1 MRLYE
6 STCVPLTPHKIPL
19 ETILHSVLLSDIQ
32 INIYTILIYFHLLP
46 TYCPL
51 ENGLNFAMSERYSEA
66 LFSESGSIIQ
76 NTVRL

>member
-32 INIYTILIYFHLLP
+32 INIYLQSSFISTCY
-46 TYCPL
+46 PL